1 MRDSN
6 GDSVRGALAGGQHQE
21 QHRTRRRLRL
31 ALLQRWGS
39 MRLTSGLLVLLLVG
53 RPAASTESLPV
64 AGASTG
70 AQGSQQRA
78 VAADPLGWGAGVL
91 RRLLGQGELEPGSGG
106 DGGGGAMVGADDSN
120 NSNTG
125 RKLAE
130 DNLAVD
136 KG

>member
-21 QHRTRRRLRL
+21 QLRTRRRRL

-39 MRLTSGLLVLLLVG
+39 MRLTSGLLLLLLVG

-64 AGASTG
+64 AGANTG

-106 DGGGGAMVGADDSN
+106 DGGRGAMVGADDSN

-130 DNLAVD
+130 DNLAAD